1 MFEFDEDE
9 RIESEAERPDD
20 EQNIPESASVLE
32 TFEDFIREIEGNLKH
47 LKLLWKQDKSLIANI
62 LSFLQLLGSEGLN
75 TEFIPLL
82 MFLEAVGRR
91 SADKLDSQAPSV
103 CRITKLFASFGCR

>member
-47 LKLLWKQDKSLIANI
+47 LKLLWKQDKSLIAKL

-75 TEFIPLL
+75 PAFIPQL
-82 MFLEAVGRR
+82 MFLEAEGRR
-91 SADKLDSQAPSV
+91 IADINSTAKPLVYAE
-103 CRITKLFASFGCR
+103 